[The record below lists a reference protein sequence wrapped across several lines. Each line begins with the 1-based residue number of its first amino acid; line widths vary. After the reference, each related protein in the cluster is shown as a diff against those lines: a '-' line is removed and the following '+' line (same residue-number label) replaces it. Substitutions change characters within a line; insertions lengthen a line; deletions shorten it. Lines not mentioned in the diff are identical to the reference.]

1 MDLRSLV
8 AAMLVLVACHHDAPK
23 PAEVAPAPTASAAV
37 TAATTA
43 PVPSSPQL
51 ALPCKVK
58 RAAPNTDTHYACPS
72 DAALAQCA
80 ASDVTACIPKGR
92 ARGAVPPGG
101 KCVHPTSADAAKW
114 ELGDD
119 CAPNPRTT
127 SNSSPKGSICVMES
141 GPGAYCTHDC
151 NTSKDC
157 ADLKRDGFVA
167 ECFSS
172 MCSMSKR

>member
-8 AAMLVLVACHHDAPK
+8 AAAALLAACHHDAPK
-23 PAEVAPAPTASAAV
+23 PAEVAPAPTASAAL
-37 TAATTA
+37 TAAPTA
-43 PVPSSPQL
+43 PTASSPQL

-58 RAAPNTDTHYACPS
+58 RGAPNTDTHYACPS
-72 DAALAQCA
+72 DAALAKCA
-80 ASDVTACIPKGR
+80 ASDVTGCVPKGR

-101 KCVHPTSADAAKW
+101 KCVHPATPDSAKW

-119 CAPNPRTT
+119 CAPNPRTA
-127 SNSSPKGSICVMES
+127 SNTAPKGSLCVMES
-141 GPGAYCTHDC
+141 GPGAYCTHEC
-151 NTSKDC
+151 TANKDC

>member
-1 MDLRSLV
+1 MDVRSLV
-8 AAMLVLVACHHDAPK
+8 AAALLVAACHHDAPR
-23 PAEVAPAPTASAAV
+23 PVEAAPAPTASAL
-37 TAATTA
+37 TTA
-43 PVPSSPQL
+43 SPVVSSPQL
-51 ALPCKVK
+51 AMPCKVK

-72 DAALAQCA
+72 DAALAKCA

-92 ARGAVPPGG
+92 ARGAVAPGG
-101 KCVHPTSADAAKW
+101 KCVHPTSVEAAKW

-151 NTSKDC
+151 STSKDC

-167 ECFSS
+167 ECFGS